1 MRRNPSVPGRRDVV
15 LRLARLL
22 PLALLVGAQMASTAL
37 GDSSPT
43 PLPADQQVLTVASV
57 ADVTT
62 FDTAAVGD
70 APTALVATQI
80 FDRLVIKD
88 PQGNDKPDLATSWD
102 VSPDGLTWTFH
113 LRHGVTFQDGS
124 PFDASVVKWHF
135 DRILGGEGPVRYTK
149 AFGIIIQ
156 SVDVVDP
163 YTVAFVLKAPTA
175 SFLDLVVEQNG
186 GMIMSKANFD
196 ALGEKQN
203 ALHPVGTGPFEFV
216 SWTPGQSTVL
226 KANPTYWGTKTR
238 LQELIFKPIPESN
251 TQVIN
256 LQTNG
261 VQIIHDITAQDVAEL
276 QKDPKVTVATTPA
289 YAVRNIYLNPNRGPT
304 ADLKVRQAINYA
316 LDTKTIVDALVGSMG
331 VWSDYNNVMPLASW
345 GFPGNDVIQG
355 YPYNLEKAKQLLSE
369 AGWTLKN
376 GKLMKDGEQMKV
388 EFISPNG
395 RYFQDKEIAQVVKN
409 QLGKLGIDVNLQIM
423 EWSPFLKKARA
434 SDWDMVFI
442 GWQQSTN
449 NPSNFYDA
457 RIMTGGRG
465 NYGKLSDPA
474 IDALLHEADR
484 IADRAK
490 RKQIY
495 AEVDQMVEDHAWMVP
510 LYNGVKVAA
519 YRTNVQG
526 YTISPVQDHYAPLW
540 LSAGN

>member
-1 MRRNPSVPGRRDVV
+1 MNRKGSASGPQGVVPLPARFLSLAWLGLAMVASVA
-15 LRLARLL
+15 LAD
-22 PLALLVGAQMASTAL
+22 ST
-37 GDSSPT
+37 PT
-43 PLPADQQVLTVASV
+43 PLPPAQQVVSVATT

-62 FDTAAVGD
+62 FDTAGVGD

-102 VSPDGLTWTFH
+102 VAPDGMSWTFH

-135 DRILGGEGPVRYTK
+135 DRILGGKGPVRYTK
-149 AFGIIIQ
+149 AFGIILKA
-156 SVDVVDP
+156 VDVVDP
-163 YTVAFVLKAPTA
+163 YTVTFELKAPTA

-196 ALGEKQN
+196 KLGEKQN

-216 SWTPGQSTVL
+216 RWTPGQETVL
-226 KANPTYWGTKTR
+226 APNPTYWGTKTR
-238 LQELIFKPIPESN
+238 LSKLIFKPIPESN
-251 TQVIN
+251 TQVID

-261 VQIIHDITAQDVAEL
+261 VQIIHDITAQDLAGL
-276 QKDPKVTVATTPA
+276 QKDKNVEVATTPA

-316 LDTKTIVDALVGSMG
+316 LDTKTIVQALVGTMG

-345 GFPGNDVIQG
+345 GFPGKDVIHG
-355 YPYNLEKAKQLLSE
+355 YPYDVEKAKQLLAE
-369 AGWTLKN
+369 AGWTLQN
-376 GKLMKDGEQMKV
+376 GKLMKDGKQMKL

-395 RYFQDKEIAQVVKN
+395 RYFEDKEISQVVKN

-474 IDALLHEADR
+474 IDALLHKADR
-484 IADRAK
+484 IADRTQ

-519 YRTNVQG
+519 YRNNVQG
-526 YTISPVQDHYAPLW
+526 YTISPVQDHYASLW
-540 LSAGN
+540 LSAAK